1 VKLTPNVRK
10 QSVDYISTRKIQGPW
25 AFRDFVDDLSS
36 EAGYVELELSDE
48 DAKSIVAEGLA
59 LRSDGAGKVED
70 EPEPIA
76 EAQPAYLESPIPAAE
91 EYDLLP
97 FDLYDRRRQEA
108 LPIDGYKIDQW
119 DRPHGTGGQ
128 RRKRG
133 ALTRQRFWRK
143 TKDGKKQFF
152 HGYRMTIRGKRKWV
166 TDRSLSLARFNAER
180 KRDGQD
186 SYS

>member
-1 VKLTPNVRK
+1 MNTPDFEQIK
-10 QSVDYISTRKIQGPW
+10 QLY
-25 AFRDFVDDLSS
+25 RDLNADDATDETINAVCRRLDQLVSSKCLEAMDDLEPGPTFDVDLQRVFSKFYPDSPVQESS
-36 EAGYVELELSDE
+36 
-48 DAKSIVAEGLA
+48 
-59 LRSDGAGKVED
+59 
-70 EPEPIA
+70 
-76 EAQPAYLESPIPAAE
+76 SPIE
-91 EYDLLP
+91 EFDLLP

-108 LPIDGYKIDQW
+108 LPIDGYEIDQW

-186 SYS
+186 SYF